1 MADKKGKPGDPAAA
15 PAPGA
20 PPPGPDAEKKPV
32 EPKKKS
38 EQPKDEVGTR
48 KGCRRYKWEFKD
60 SNREFWSL
68 GHAEVK
74 LISLVSWAYVPGCEQ
89 DVQRRE
95 EGEGVGSL
103 GLLWTK
109 LFAMAQRA
117 CLPAGLLNRFADNVH
132 GDHCAPHPDT
142 HHHYGDVHLHLLHH
156 YLHLRHP
163 EILALH
169 PMAYFCK

>member
-1 MADKKGKPGDPAAA
+1 MADNKGKPGEPAA
-15 PAPGA
+15 GA
-20 PPPGPDAEKKPV
+20 PPPQAGKKDPE

-60 SNREFWSL
+60 SNKEFWSV

-74 LISLVSWAYVPGCEQ
+74 LISLVSWACIPGWER
-89 DVQRRE
+89 DVQRWE

-103 GLLWTK
+103 GLLWPEP
-109 LFAMAQRA
+109 FAMAQRA
-117 CLPAGLLNRFADNVH
+117 CLPAGLPNRFAGNVH
-132 GDHCAPHPDT
+132 REHCTPHPDT
-142 HHHYGDVHLHLLHH
+142 HHHHGDIHLHLLLH

-169 PMAYFCK
+169 PVAHFCK

>member
-1 MADKKGKPGDPAAA
+1 MADKKGKPGEPAAE
-15 PAPGA
+15 A
-20 PPPGPDAEKKPV
+20 PPPQKGEKDPE

-60 SNREFWSL
+60 SNKEFWSV

-74 LISLVSWAYVPGCEQ
+74 LISLVSWACIPGWER
-89 DVQRRE
+89 DVQRWE

-103 GLLWTK
+103 GLLWPEP
-109 LFAMAQRA
+109 FAMAQRA
-117 CLPAGLLNRFADNVH
+117 CLPAGLPNRFAGNVH
-132 GDHCAPHPDT
+132 GEHCTPPPDT
-142 HHHYGDVHLHLLHH
+142 HHHHGDIHLHLLLH

-163 EILALH
+163 EIPALH
-169 PMAYFCK
+169 PVAHFCK

>member
-103 GLLWTK
+103 GLLWPK

-142 HHHYGDVHLHLLHH
+142 HHHHGDVHLHLLHH